1 MEEIKITF
9 TEEKK
14 KKKKRKK
21 GGQFLLIK
29 EIMYVKLFYFN

>member
-1 MEEIKITF
+1 MEEIKIIF
-9 TEEKK
+9 TEEK